1 MHRCADVSVDRAG
14 KDLAGAYGG
23 GYSGQMTQTAKRSFI
38 GLFLGVGVLL
48 GLSSLAW
55 ACTPLADIRL
65 EVVTAPSGTEVET
78 TGRKFEPSAGPREAP
93 VEIRWE
99 NHLGALL
106 ATAEGPEFEV
116 DVVIP
121 DAPPGV
127 YYIVA
132 VQGSQVRARAEF
144 EVVVEGGTTSGAPG
158 SEATTSGGSASLT
171 TKGGPGHKPR
181 SAQGASTDRERHRP
195 AGAGEG
201 ASAPGTA
208 PMDVISP
215 FRFALA
221 ERSLAFARHPYP
233 GVGASVARPAEENAS
248 SFSEAAAP
256 TLPASSPFSDL
267 IRGVLLLSAGLS
279 ALAAGGF
286 VAVVRRRRARS

>member
-1 MHRCADVSVDRAG
+1 
-14 KDLAGAYGG
+14 
-23 GYSGQMTQTAKRSFI
+23 MTRTSKRSFI
-38 GLFLGVGVLL
+38 GLFLGLGVLL

-78 TGRKFEPSAGPREAP
+78 TGRGFEPSAGPREAP

-116 DVVIP
+116 DVAIP
-121 DAPPGV
+121 EAPPGI

-144 EVVVEGGTTSGAPG
+144 EVKPAGRDISGAPG
-158 SEATTSGGSASLT
+158 SEATTSGGSSSLT
-171 TKGGPGHKPR
+171 TKGGPGHEPR
-181 SAQGASTDRERHRP
+181 SAQGAVTGSARDRVPEVEESSSA
-195 AGAGEG
+195 AGTT
-201 ASAPGTA
+201 PI
-208 PMDVISP
+208 DVISP

-233 GVGASVARPAEENAS
+233 GVGSSVARPAEENAS

-256 TLPASSPFSDL
+256 IFPASSPFSDL
-267 IRGVLLLSAGLS
+267 IRGVFLLSAGLS